1 MRKTEMTPTFRIA
14 LIAGDGIGKEVMPEG
29 LRVVQAAATRFGFA
43 LDCRVIDWASC
54 DYHAQHGQ
62 MMPDDWKEQLKG
74 VDALYF
80 GAVGW
85 PATVPDHVSLWGS
98 LLKFRRE
105 FDQYINL
112 RPVRLFEGVPCP
124 LAGRR
129 PGDIDYFVVRE
140 NTEGEYTSLGGVM
153 YEGTEREIVVQES
166 VFSRHGTDR
175 VLRYAFELANSRA
188 RKHLTVATKSNGIA
202 ISMPWWDGR
211 ADAIAQD
218 YPQVTLDKQHIDIL
232 SARFVLQPTRF
243 DVVVASNLFGDIL
256 SDLGPATTG
265 TIGLAPSANLN
276 PERRFPSLFE
286 PVHGSAPDIYGQNV
300 ANPIAMIWS
309 GALMLDF
316 LTQGQG
322 AGRAAHDAIVAAIEA
337 VLREGPRTRDLGGT
351 ASTTEVGMAIAERVA
366 AGCASSAASAGSAAS
381 EA

>member
-1 MRKTEMTPTFRIA
+1 MNKTEMTPTFRIA
-14 LIAGDGIGKEVMPEG
+14 LIPGDGIGKEVMPEG
-29 LRVVQAAATRFGFA
+29 LRVVQAAAERFGFE
-43 LDCRVIDWASC
+43 LDCRTIDWASC
-54 DYHAQHGQ
+54 DYYAEHGK

-124 LAGRR
+124 LAGRK
-129 PGDIDYFVVRE
+129 PGDIDYLVVRE

-153 YEGTEREIVVQES
+153 YEGTEREIVIQES
-166 VFSRHGTDR
+166 VYSRRGADR
-175 VLRYAFELANSRA
+175 LLRFAFDLAQSRP
-188 RKHLTVATKSNGIA
+188 RKHVTLATKSNGIA
-202 ISMPWWDGR
+202 ISMPWWDQR
-211 ADAIAQD
+211 AEAVAKD
-218 YPQVTLDKQHIDIL
+218 YPDVVLDKQHIDIL
-232 SARFVLQPTRF
+232 TARFVLQPTRF
-243 DVVVASNLFGDIL
+243 DVVAATNLFGDIL

-276 PERRFPSLFE
+276 PERHFPSLFE
-286 PVHGSAPDIYGQNV
+286 PVHGSAPDIYGKNI

-316 LTQGQG
+316 MTRGEGQ
-322 AGRAAHDAIVAAIEA
+322 GRAAHDAIVRAIED
-337 VLREGPRTRDLGGT
+337 VLRDGPRTPDLGGT
-351 ASTTEVGMAIAERVA
+351 ASTTEVGIAIAEHV
-366 AGCASSAASAGSAAS
+366 SAG
-381 EA
+381 